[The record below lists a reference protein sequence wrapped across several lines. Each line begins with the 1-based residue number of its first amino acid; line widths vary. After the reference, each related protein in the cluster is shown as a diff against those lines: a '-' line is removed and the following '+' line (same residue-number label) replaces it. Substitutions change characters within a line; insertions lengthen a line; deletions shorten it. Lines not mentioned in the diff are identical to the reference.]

1 MEIDRRQ
8 IRQISARTGLGLKF
22 VSKDIFLSTA
32 LKMLENILGEEY
44 VLKGDTAITRAGYLR
59 APRFSEDVDFDIFT
73 GEDYKKIG
81 KQTTPLLGELTGFEV
96 KRPRIQPNCLRYDA
110 YFENH
115 FGEKDRIRIDISSKP
130 GELPDELAAP
140 KTLLQSPFTSG
151 QACLLRAYSKP
162 ELFVRKLHALSDRS
176 DGKDPFDL
184 WGMWVL
190 GVPVNEIYRVLDN
203 YAASINTQGSEILSN
218 ALQNI
223 DRMSSNITRIANSAS
238 HFIPRSERPDWVIL
252 LRDLREILERIASE
266 DSPRLKPRASFQ

>member
-32 LKMLENILGEEY
+32 LKMLENILDEDY
-44 VLKGDTAITRAGYLR
+44 VLKGGTAISRAGYLQTS
-59 APRFSEDVDFDIFT
+59 RFSEDVDFDIFT
-73 GEDYKKIG
+73 SEDYDKVI

-96 KRPRIQPNCLRYDA
+96 KRPRIQPNCLRYDT

-130 GELPDELAAP
+130 GDLPDDLAAP

-151 QACLLRAYSKP
+151 QASLLRTYSKP
-162 ELFVRKLHALSDRS
+162 ELFVRKLYALSNRL

-184 WGMWVL
+184 WGMWVK
-190 GVPVNEIYRVLDN
+190 GIAVDKIYGVLDD
-203 YAASINTQGSEILSN
+203 YAVSIDSHGSEILSN

-223 DRMSSNITRIANSAS
+223 ERMSSNIRRIANSTS

-252 LRDLREILERIASE
+252 LRDLRDILERVANQE
-266 DSPRLKPRASFQ
+266 VGG